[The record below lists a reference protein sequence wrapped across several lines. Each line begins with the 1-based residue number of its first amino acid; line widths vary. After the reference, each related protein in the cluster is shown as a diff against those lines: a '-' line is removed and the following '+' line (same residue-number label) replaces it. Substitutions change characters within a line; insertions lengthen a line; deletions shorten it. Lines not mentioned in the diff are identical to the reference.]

1 MKFDINLRFTAAKL
15 MRNYL
20 QCTHMWSFQF
30 GYWFQFAETFSF
42 LVGSWNLAI
51 LYINILHQMHP
62 LKDHVILH
70 DDGRGKLKT
79 LIWSRKFSFTKI
91 KSPLWR
97 LQSTIHPGQ
106 QWGIYQACPACQ
118 HKQSNTH
125 TYILA
130 TCTSCTSWLH
140 NDPPQFCVHLQL
152 WRIA

>member
-1 MKFDINLRFTAAKL
+1 MKFDINLCFTAAKL

-20 QCTHMWSFQF
+20 QYTHMWSFQF
-30 GYWFQFAETFSF
+30 GYWFQFAETFAF
-42 LVGSWNLAI
+42 LVGSWHLA
-51 LYINILHQMHP
+51 LSYINILQQMHP

-79 LIWSRKFSFTKI
+79 LTWSRKFSFTKI

-118 HKQSNTH
+118 DKQSNTH
-125 TYILA
+125 ICIFA
-130 TCTSCTSWLH
+130 TRTSCTSWLH
-140 NDPPQFCVHLQL
+140 NDPPQFCVHLQF